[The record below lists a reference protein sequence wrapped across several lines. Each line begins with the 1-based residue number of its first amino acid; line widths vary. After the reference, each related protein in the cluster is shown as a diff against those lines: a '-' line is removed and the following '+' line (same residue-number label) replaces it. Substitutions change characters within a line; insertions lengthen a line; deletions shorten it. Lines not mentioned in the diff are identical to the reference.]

1 MERKNSWFMLQPFES
16 NRTETKLLHK
26 VINTYNTLHKEGLTS
41 KYYNI
46 YCMSRVDFGHPAV
59 NSRLHSSLSCDAKS
73 SLHISPSI
81 SGHKTSPVSKVL
93 FFLWWPCHDFCSVD
107 SQRAD
112 RGAPALSVLF
122 FYGDP
127 KANVLC
133 FSTFLRAIKTNW
145 CADAASCFAISRG
158 RSDEDGRPC
167 SLEGFGSDESERGQR
182 AALIV
187 FLLYFY

>member
-1 MERKNSWFMLQPFES
+1 
-16 NRTETKLLHK
+16 
-26 VINTYNTLHKEGLTS
+26 
-41 KYYNI
+41 
-46 YCMSRVDFGHPAV
+46 MSRVDFGHLAV

-81 SGHKTSPVSKVL
+81 SGHKTSQSQR
-93 FFLWWPCHDFCSVD
+93 FCFCSDDPVMI
-107 SQRAD
+107 S
-112 RGAPALSVLF
+112 ALLIHSEQTGGPRPYQFCF

-158 RSDEDGRPC
+158 QSDEDGRPC
-167 SLEGFGSDESERGQR
+167 SLEAFGSEEAERGQR

-187 FLLYFY
+187 FLLYFFSYEASVWGWQMMSQEDKLLV